1 VPRSIAGTAGT
12 NSYRRTDRAHAAVRP
27 NSTGGK
33 SRCVSTPGSGTP
45 GSGTPGSTRPEPSMP
60 GQVVLRQH
68 SQDQHGQSQAC
79 PVEHTKVRRQGRAC
93 PRLLFLAGNAGTGEP
108 WPTNFVHRRYYWNI
122 RNLFGSKSGDAPV
135 GHLRRCREHPLS
147 IPPCP
152 GGKTD
157 VVSAPVVSVP
167 SGAAQGQDRSMITLS
182 GTFKACGSCDQTRG

>member
-27 NSTGGK
+27 NSTGA
-33 SRCVSTPGSGTP
+33 SRAASA
-45 GSGTPGSTRPEPSMP
+45 
-60 GQVVLRQH
+60 RQDQARQDQAR
-68 SQDQHGQSQAC
+68 QDQHGQSQAC
-79 PVEHTKVRRQGRAC
+79 QGKSCCVSTARINTARAKHARSSTPRSGARVEHARVCCFCRERGNRRT
-93 PRLLFLAGNAGTGEP
+93 LAYEFRTG
-108 WPTNFVHRRYYWNI
+108 RYYWNI